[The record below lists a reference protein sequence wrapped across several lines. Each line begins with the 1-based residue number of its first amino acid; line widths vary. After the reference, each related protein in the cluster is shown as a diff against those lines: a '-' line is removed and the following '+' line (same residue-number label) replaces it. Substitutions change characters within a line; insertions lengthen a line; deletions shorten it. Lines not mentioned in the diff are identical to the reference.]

1 MNLTDSSPS
10 ELIFG
15 RYGFVD
21 ESPAVAIPILMILV
35 FASLIGTF
43 GNILILITIITTK
56 NLQRL
61 ECIFMA
67 NLAFSDMYVTLLAD
81 PLSIVAKLEGEEFF
95 DKLPGFCRTVASGC
109 TIACIN
115 SLGSITLLSFNRYVF
130 ICHHKYYFQIFH
142 KKTCIIMCCCL
153 YCVGLSLVLLNFA
166 GIGDHSFDR
175 KSLECIWDRLDT
187 YPYTVI
193 FSVALVWIPVI
204 IVGFSYLGI
213 FLSVHKSRQN
223 IKHSSSMRKT
233 SYSSGLARTL
243 FIIYAVFTTCWIP
256 YALIIVLDR
265 YNTFPHEVHIYITVW
280 AHLHPSFN
288 WLVYY
293 FTNTKFQAAFDRIAH
308 LDKIFGR
315 CRSGQSNE
323 ELSTSGE
330 LQKADTSKQH
340 HESSELSDITK

>member
-1 MNLTDSSPS
+1 
-10 ELIFG
+10 
-15 RYGFVD
+15 
-21 ESPAVAIPILMILV
+21 
-35 FASLIGTF
+35 
-43 GNILILITIITTK
+43 
-56 NLQRL
+56 
-61 ECIFMA
+61 
-67 NLAFSDMYVTLLAD
+67 
-81 PLSIVAKLEGEEFF
+81 
-95 DKLPGFCRTVASGC
+95 
-109 TIACIN
+109 
-115 SLGSITLLSFNRYVF
+115 
-130 ICHHKYYFQIFH
+130 
-142 KKTCIIMCCCL
+142 MCCCL
-153 YCVGLSLVLLNFA
+153 YGIGLTLVLLNFA

-223 IKHSSSMRKT
+223 IKHRSSMRKT

-315 CRSGQSNE
+315 CRRGQSNE
-323 ELSTSGE
+323 ELSTSGG
-330 LQKADTSKQH
+330 LQKADTRKQH